1 MTQRRAGT
9 VDRLR
14 TAEPANDEAVRFR
27 EAQNWAA
34 FYKEAL
40 DEAAIVAVTDTQ
52 GVIRSVN
59 RKFCELSGY
68 DESELIGANHRILR
82 SGFHDKD
89 FFRALYRTIA
99 QGRIWHGEICNRA
112 KNGNLYWVDTT
123 IVPHRDVDG
132 RVNSYTAIRFDVTLQ
147 KQAEERLWRLAN
159 VDSLTEL
166 PNRMQFLGDLEAL
179 IAAAKSETFVVGL
192 IDVDN
197 FKDINDCLGHAAG
210 DELLKELARRVQ
222 TALDPGDV
230 LARLGGDE
238 FALVLRHCPDRS
250 VKTDR
255 IRRIYEALDPPVILN
270 GNRRR
275 LGVSIGATRFPEGGQ
290 TPSDLLK
297 HADIALYAAKARGRN
312 CAAYFSDAMREG
324 VVRRAALQSR
334 FEQALLS
341 DELQIRYQ
349 PIAPLKPGDPV
360 KLEALLRWQDPQRGL
375 LTPGQ
380 FREALEDERLA
391 ALADQRVLDLVLA
404 DIVEW
409 RRIGLAMGCVAVNA
423 TLGDFKQGRYVE
435 TLLDAVERGRIQPQ
449 DICIEITEDLLIGHH
464 GGRVRTAL
472 DLLHSHGFRIA
483 FDDFGTGY
491 ASLSHLR
498 DLPVDLVKIDRSFI
512 EALGTSSADHAI
524 VESVILLSHHLGKRV
539 VAEGVET
546 EAQARI
552 LRDLNC
558 DFMQGYAVAK
568 PLCFAEVVDVA
579 LRLGHAG
586 LLDIL

>member
-1 MTQRRAGT
+1 MTQIDAGPI
-9 VDRLR
+9 DRIPSAR
-14 TAEPANDEAVRFR
+14 TNDEAVRFR
-27 EAQNWAA
+27 EVQNWAA

-52 GVIRSVN
+52 GIIRSVN

-82 SGFHDKD
+82 SGFHDKS
-89 FFRALYRTIA
+89 FFQSLYRTIA
-99 QGRIWHGEICNRA
+99 RGNIWHGEICNRA

-166 PNRMQFLGDLEAL
+166 PNRMHFLGDLEAL
-179 IAAAKSETFVVGL
+179 IGAAEDESFVVGL

-197 FKDINDCLGHAAG
+197 FKDINDSLGHAAG
-210 DELLKELARRVQ
+210 DELLRQLALRVQ
-222 TALDPGDV
+222 NALDPGDI

-238 FALVLRHCPDRS
+238 FALVLRRCPDRS
-250 VKTDR
+250 AKKRR
-255 IRRIYEALDPPVILN
+255 IGRIYEALDPPVMLN
-270 GNRRR
+270 GDRRR
-275 LGVSIGATRFPEGGQ
+275 LGVSIGVTRFPEGGH

-312 CAAYFSDAMREG
+312 CAAFFSDAMRDG
-324 VVRRAALQSR
+324 VERRAALQAR
-334 FEQALLS
+334 FEQALLH

-349 PIAPLKPGDPV
+349 PIAPLNPAYPV
-360 KLEALLRWQDPQRGL
+360 KFEALLRWNHPERGL
-375 LTPGQ
+375 LVPGQ

-391 ALADQRVLDLVLA
+391 ALADRRVLDLVLA

-409 RRIGLAMGCVAVNA
+409 RRLDVAIGTVAVNA
-423 TLGDFKQGRYVE
+423 TIGDFKQGRYVE
-435 TLLDAVERGRIQPQ
+435 TLLQAVESGNIQPQ
-449 DICIEITEDLLIGHH
+449 NICVEITEDLLIGQH
-464 GGRVRTAL
+464 GGHVRTAVEQ
-472 DLLHSHGFRIA
+472 LHSHGFRIA

-498 DLPVDLVKIDRSFI
+498 DLPVDLVKIDRRFI
-512 EALGTSSADHAI
+512 EALSTSPADHAI

-546 EAQARI
+546 EVQARI

-558 DFMQGYAVAK
+558 DYIQGYVVAK
-568 PLCFAEVVDVA
+568 PLRFADVPDVA
-579 LRLGHAG
+579 LRLDRAG
-586 LLDIL
+586 LLESL